1 MEGLVALIDRYRLDA
16 LDFLDGSFVI
26 AVEDARDGLWCA
38 TDHSATIPL
47 YYKFEDG
54 NLDVTTRAENVRIKK
69 VADIDLAGL
78 ISCLNTGYPWG
89 SLFLHNAWKVLRP
102 GQVLKR
108 APGGEFSIEDY
119 FLGEE
124 DEEVQG
130 FTTPEELWNEIQR
143 SVAALASR
151 YKKLLI
157 PLSGGIDSRLIT
169 LACYRQGIPFEA
181 ITFVANVPDGDDFDI
196 ASRLVKIYGVKH
208 HRWEW
213 SPADDA
219 INNFS
224 SLCMATGGTND
235 AYTTYPDAMKKFA
248 KVAAGFD
255 CILRGDHSFGF
266 GSRSDSLFQSANG
279 MCMNFKDDLNW
290 ALRPEYQGRVD
301 VESVFEEQEQVSRQL
316 KGSGVDPWRHRSRRL
331 TRNPRAHLPIG
342 QLQAQ
347 HTMIGYPLLSRSIVS
362 RMARSDVRMRNDK
375 QIAIDA
381 LAFASPPDI
390 LRIPH
395 SSRHTWAAGEPLLD
409 LPQEVLME
417 MAQIIRK
424 PGILSEIVDE
434 QGVVEMF
441 WASLSSGKAP
451 SRPPLKSV
459 VKSALKK
466 LLPTRINHKYRDVNW
481 PRTPVH
487 MLFKRLFAAKVFI
500 DGTD

>member
-1 MEGLVALIDRYRLDA
+1 M
-16 LDFLDGSFVI
+16 
-26 AVEDARDGLWCA
+26 
-38 TDHSATIPL
+38 
-47 YYKFEDG
+47 
-54 NLDVTTRAENVRIKK
+54 NL
-69 VADIDLAGL
+69 
-78 ISCLNTGYPWG
+78 
-89 SLFLHNAWKVLRP
+89 
-102 GQVLKR
+102 
-108 APGGEFSIEDY
+108 
-119 FLGEE
+119 
-124 DEEVQG
+124 
-130 FTTPEELWNEIQR
+130 
-143 SVAALASR
+143 
-151 YKKLLI
+151 
-157 PLSGGIDSRLIT
+157 
-169 LACYRQGIPFEA
+169 
-181 ITFVANVPDGDDFDI
+181 
-196 ASRLVKIYGVKH
+196 
-208 HRWEW
+208 
-213 SPADDA
+213 
-219 INNFS
+219 
-224 SLCMATGGTND
+224 
-235 AYTTYPDAMKKFA
+235 
-248 KVAAGFD
+248 
-255 CILRGDHSFGF
+255 
-266 GSRSDSLFQSANG
+266 
-279 MCMNFKDDLNW
+279 KDDLNW

-466 LLPTRINHKYRDVNW
+466 LLPTRIIHKYRDVNW